1 MPWALLRVR
10 WRLTCS
16 WVPVKN
22 SLRSMDGGRRRVPRF
37 DFEDTGGDERRASP
51 EGGTMDTREWH
62 DAFREHQYLILQEV
76 LTEPLLSVAHEYA
89 IKRALLSRETTSAGA
104 APGTPS

>member
-1 MPWALLRVR
+1 
-10 WRLTCS
+10 
-16 WVPVKN
+16 
-22 SLRSMDGGRRRVPRF
+22 MDGGRRRVPRF
-37 DFEDTGGDERRASP
+37 DFENTGGDERRASP

-104 APGTPS
+104 APGTPSFYADPLMDTLLDLLPSVAETFS